1 MSKFVINEKS
11 VVCDHCGQE
20 VLKEHA
26 TECVMPTEPLH
37 SWYYCLACDLSFT
50 MAAARNAGVNTA
62 ISREQVKFM
71 CETIRENIKIKE

>member
-1 MSKFVINEKS
+1 
-11 VVCDHCGQE
+11 
-20 VLKEHA
+20 
-26 TECVMPTEPLH
+26 
-37 SWYYCLACDLSFT
+37 